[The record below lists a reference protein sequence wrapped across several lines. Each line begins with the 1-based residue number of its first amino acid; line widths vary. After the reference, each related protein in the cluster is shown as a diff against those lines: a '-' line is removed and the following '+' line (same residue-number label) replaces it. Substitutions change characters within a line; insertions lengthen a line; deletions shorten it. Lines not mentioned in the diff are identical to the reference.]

1 MFSCDNGKIFKS
13 NYFDKHLPTAASSI
27 NHVLQL
33 VIFLNHFVIGL
44 FNEVQY
50 WIIQNQFI
58 SLFGTT
64 YSRIDLVKIVEDNLQ
79 KILSDMI
86 FKSRPYYYFKFFK
99 GCLLQILLWSNLEY
113 LVPFSANAPSTQFS
127 ASHYFVSGIS
137 TQNELK
143 KNV

>member
-13 NYFDKHLPTAASSI
+13 NYFDEHLPTAASSI

-58 SLFGTT
+58 SLFGTR

-99 GCLLQILLWSNLEY
+99 GCLLQILLGPILNILSHLVLMLPVLSSVLPTILFREY
-113 LVPFSANAPSTQFS
+113 RPKMS
-127 ASHYFVSGIS
+127 
-137 TQNELK
+137 
-143 KNV
+143 